1 MNSNSNQKQ
10 SQRQLLLAKY
20 TSSDIFG
27 SSSSHHKL
35 QPPSHNT
42 KPKQLFEPKYEN
54 ITAKER
60 YNRHFGKNIITPNNQ
75 PQQVKK
81 PLPPPQPSS
90 LNKDHLQAIDIM
102 CRDMYNNCDTT
113 TYRLRRSKSTFIKR
127 SYIDNNGPSTSFKQ
141 DIDARTR
148 CLNHNRSNIFFFDA
162 PQRTVPSTNSAHVKQ
177 QPKQNLKKEYPQ
189 KSFTIKR
196 SLYATNTDWRAANTE
211 VPAYK
216 RNKTADSHSSR
227 SNFRNFKSQ
236 RFYNETHSTNLKE
249 KKQALPSNVKTDFNN
264 IESVSYNIISG
275 EPHVKERASHSP
287 ESTISKCTYI
297 SDINTNTS
305 NNDKRLVTDVN
316 DNFIT
321 ENYVID
327 VPNGF
332 NITDINTIK
341 NYFVKEKMHIYG
353 VGESS
358 NPIGHNKGQ
367 IKFKIRRN
375 LDDLE
380 FVAKL
385 DSINQ
390 MIKDKKMKM
399 SKVDMT
405 ELTAKIKQRQKTP
418 GTIRN
423 SNKPNTKRKGDITG
437 DARKSNVGG
446 VNNIK
451 MVSGKRWK

>member
-1 MNSNSNQKQ
+1 MNSNQKQQ

-27 SSSSHHKL
+27 SSSSHNKH
-35 QPPSHNT
+35 QPPSHNI
-42 KPKQLFEPKYEN
+42 KPKQSFEPKYEN

-60 YNRHFGKNIITPNNQ
+60 YNRHFGKNIITPNKQ
-75 PQQVKK
+75 PQVVKK

-90 LNKDHLQAIDIM
+90 LTNSKTPLQATDIM
-102 CRDMYNNCDTT
+102 CRDMYSNCDTA

-127 SYIDNNGPSTSFKQ
+127 SYIDNTVPSTSFKQ

-148 CLNHNRSNIFFFDA
+148 CLNHNRSNIFFVDT
-162 PQRTVPSTNSAHVKQ
+162 PQRTVPSSNTTTTTTGLKQ
-177 QPKQNLKKEYPQ
+177 RPKQNMKKEYPQ

-211 VPAYK
+211 VPSYK
-216 RNKTADSHSSR
+216 RSKTPDSHCYR
-227 SNFRNFKSQ
+227 NNFRNFKTQ

-249 KKQALPSNVKTDFNN
+249 KKQALPSNIKTDFNN

-275 EPHVKERASHSP
+275 EPNYKETTSHSP

-297 SDINTNTS
+297 SDVNAT
-305 NNDKRLVTDVN
+305 NDKRLLTDMN

-353 VGESS
+353 IGESS

-375 LDDLE
+375 VDDVE

-390 MIKDKKMKM
+390 MIKDKKMKL
-399 SKVDMT
+399 SKVDMN
-405 ELTAKIKQRQKTP
+405 EITAKVKQRQKTP
-418 GTIRN
+418 GNMRN
-423 SNKPNTKRKGDITG
+423 SNKQGNGKRNGDG
-437 DARKSNVGG
+437 RKSNAAGG
-446 VNNIK
+446 NNIN
-451 MVSGKRWK
+451 MVSGRRWK